1 MRPAGRGSAV
11 AAATGEVRSASSL
24 KRRQAPRAATNWR
37 HEPSAWS
44 TGASGAPVLAETLVS
59 IDCRVRE
66 VFEGGDHMIC
76 CGEVCDIVTN
86 DSVDAEALLYYGG
99 RYGSIAR
106 A

>member
-1 MRPAGRGSAV
+1 
-11 AAATGEVRSASSL
+11 
-24 KRRQAPRAATNWR
+24 
-37 HEPSAWS
+37 
-44 TGASGAPVLAETLVS
+44 
-59 IDCRVRE
+59 

-86 DSVDAEALLYYGG
+86 ESVDAEALLYYGG